1 VDLDIFAH
9 GGLNMASVVQEKV
22 DQQVVQ
28 DAAMLAGIAGLATR
42 CVNSIF
48 PASAHNQQRV
58 SLPLWQCSLRI

>member
-1 VDLDIFAH
+1 
-9 GGLNMASVVQEKV
+9 MASVVQEKV